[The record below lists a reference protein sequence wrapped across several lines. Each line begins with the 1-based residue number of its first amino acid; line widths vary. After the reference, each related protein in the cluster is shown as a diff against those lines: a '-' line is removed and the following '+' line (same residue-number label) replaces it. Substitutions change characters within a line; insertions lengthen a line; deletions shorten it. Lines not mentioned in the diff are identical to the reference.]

1 MSIIKLKDR
10 SNIKVYN
17 TCASRVCL
25 KVISREYDFD
35 AAVDGVYPMYPMS
48 FMDIEY
54 ANSRNPEIFVT
65 GMLTFEES
73 ERAEIYEAL
82 NHPDWRD
89 RIWTDETIEDALI
102 HPTKAKME
110 RILAVRD
117 VLTIE
122 RIRGIMTKVANS
134 KTNKILDKVVE
145 LVNGRHAEIFAGK
158 KRSQLSVALPESVL
172 KDDAEKKAL
181 KADKENLENKLKEM
195 EEKIALLM
203 AMQSAAPAP
212 TPEPEVK
219 KPAGRP
225 PKKT

>member
-1 MSIIKLKDR
+1 MSFIKLKDR

-25 KVISREYDFD
+25 KVISREYDFE
-35 AAVDGVYPMYPMS
+35 AAEGGVYPMYPMS
-48 FMDIEY
+48 FTDVEY
-54 ANSRNPEIFVT
+54 ANSRNPEIFAS

-73 ERAEIYEAL
+73 ERDEIYEAL

-145 LVNGRHAEIFAGK
+145 LVNGRHAEIFKGN
-158 KRSQLSVALPESVL
+158 KRSQLVVAIPESVL

-203 AMQSAAPAP
+203 AMQSPAPAP
-212 TPEPEVK
+212 EPEAK